1 MLFFLS
7 KIEYVKYL
15 EYLDVKKAAGTDDVI
30 VEVVEDESED
40 KPTTSKSV
48 TKTKDPATNL
58 EIDESLF
65 NADDLD
71 GIDDELDELEI
82 ED

>member
-1 MLFFLS
+1 M
-7 KIEYVKYL
+7 EVD
-15 EYLDVKKAAGTDDVI
+15 EAQAGN
-30 VEVVEDESED
+30 
-40 KPTTSKSV
+40 KPTTSKADN
-48 TKTKDPATNL
+48 KKGATGI

-71 GIDDELDELEI
+71 GIDDELDDLEI

>member
-1 MLFFLS
+1 MRDYGFRAANTS
-7 KIEYVKYL
+7 KATEKT
-15 EYLDVKKAAGTDDVI
+15 KAKD
-30 VEVVEDESED
+30 
-40 KPTTSKSV
+40 PTT
-48 TKTKDPATNL
+48 NI

-71 GIDDELDELEI
+71 GIDDELDDLEI

>member
-1 MLFFLS
+1 M
-7 KIEYVKYL
+7 
-15 EYLDVKKAAGTDDVI
+15 AAGETI
-30 VEVVEDESED
+30 VEDVEDEKLTNGE
-40 KPTTSKSV
+40 PTTSKGTSV
-48 TKTKDPATNL
+48 KDPAKI

-71 GIDDELDELEI
+71 GTDDELDDLELD